1 MKKVRFSSCPRAKV
15 WCQGPLGAARVQP
28 KVNWNSSAQGL
39 TALSYELMVDSVF
52 KCNNQDFL
60 NVYFFVMHS
69 PFFDILQSTY
79 EVNVKSGI
87 FPPRYALKV
96 MV

>member
-1 MKKVRFSSCPRAKV
+1 
-15 WCQGPLGAARVQP
+15 
-28 KVNWNSSAQGL
+28 
-39 TALSYELMVDSVF
+39 MVDSVF